1 MNLALYVGLPTERRG
16 LQSSFL
22 PVLRGSMAI
31 IGARLVLN
39 VRGVLMEGSGPVSHL
54 TTMAFQKP
62 AQKGSALT
70 SGEETMSSQPHA
82 WSTVAESVTVDP
94 EVMQTIE
101 EVQVEM
107 PDEAHGV

>member
-1 MNLALYVGLPTERRG
+1 MNLALYVGLPVERRG

-39 VRGVLMEGSGPVSHL
+39 VRGVLMEGSGLVSHL

-70 SGEETMSSQPHA
+70 SGEETMPSQSQA
-82 WSTVAESVTVDP
+82 WSNVTESVTVDP
-94 EVMQTIE
+94 EAMQTIE

-107 PDEAHGV
+107 PDEAHSV